1 MNHNSTTDYFPAW
14 SQRLF
19 PMGPRSLSKN
29 LRHIRQ
35 ATLAQ
40 IEDRLGRF
48 LPSQL
53 FISNSAGDHSRERIF
68 TLSRTF
74 WCFLWQMLQANTTL
88 REVVRQ
94 VQALF
99 QLQGARP
106 VDERTGAYTQ
116 ARSKLPL
123 SMLLKALAA
132 TAAAALGQAPDS
144 VVLRGRSVKVVDG
157 STCRLADTPKNQ
169 KAFPQRDNQPPGCGF
184 PIMRLVLLFCVT
196 SGTILAVRVGS
207 FSLSELAICYALL
220 DYLKPQDILMGDRYF
235 ANFPLIALL
244 RSRGID
250 FVGRVNT
257 HTRRV
262 DFRKGQRLGAYDRL
276 FVWSKGQR
284 VGQWLKRSVFAALP
298 EQITVRVLR
307 LRVRQKGFRCRSLT
321 LVTTLLDPVQFPAE
335 EIGRAY
341 LRRWRLELCLDDV
354 KTTLNLKQL
363 KCQTPKMAYKE
374 LLAGLIAYNLVRC
387 LMAQAASLHE
397 VSLDRISFKGSLDGL
412 RQFCAASAQA
422 RSRKAR
428 RKLWDLL
435 LKTLALDAVP
445 ARPGRR
451 EPRAVKLIS
460 KYDKLI
466 RPRHLQKDRPNRNVR
481 KSLSIKRLSAN

>member
-1 MNHNSTTDYFPAW
+1 
-14 SQRLF
+14 
-19 PMGPRSLSKN
+19 MGPRSLSKS
-29 LRHIRQ
+29 LRHVRQ

-40 IEDRLGRF
+40 IEDRLGPF

-53 FISNSAGDHSRERIF
+53 FFSNSAGDHSRERIF

-106 VDERTGAYTQ
+106 VDERTGAYAQ

-123 SMLLKALAA
+123 SMLHKALAA
-132 TAAAALGQAPDS
+132 SAAAALGQAPDS
-144 VVLRGRSVKVVDG
+144 IVLRGRSVKVVG
-157 STCRLADTPKNQ
+157 
-169 KAFPQRDNQPPGCGF
+169 GCGF

-207 FSLSELAICYALL
+207 FRLSELALCYALL
-220 DYLKPQDILMGDRYF
+220 DSLKPQDILMGDRYF

-250 FVGRVNT
+250 FLGRVNT
-257 HTRRV
+257 STRRV

-276 FVWSKGQR
+276 FLWSKGQK
-284 VGQWLKRSVFAALP
+284 VGQWLKGSAFAALP

-321 LVTTLLDPVQFPAE
+321 LVSTLLDPVQFPAE

-374 LLAGLIAYNLVRC
+374 LLAGLIAYNLLRC

-397 VSLDRISFKGSLDGL
+397 VSLDRISFKGSLDAL

-422 RSRKAR
+422 RSRMAR

-435 LKTLALDAVP
+435 LKNLALDAVP

-466 RPRHLQKDRPNRNVR
+466 RHRHLQKDRPNRNVR